1 MPSKSLPLSP
11 LPPARRIVLQTLY
24 RCLHK
29 NQDLQNALDQAI
41 TSAAIGSRDKGLATE
56 LAYGY
61 LRHKTRMDFLVTSF
75 LKSPGKLP
83 PHLLLVLGLAGYEL
97 AFMDKIPAYA
107 TVDWA
112 VEWIKKNLGKRLAG
126 VGNAVLR
133 RIGELGKAALEEDYF
148 CKDKPDRLSF
158 LARYYSCPAWI
169 VKLWMKSY
177 GPEKTEMFL
186 KESVTR
192 PALGLRC
199 ASDPD
204 SEVVARDFNHILLGS
219 DGHAIALERTPDGLD
234 ALLRKGQVTRQS
246 YAAQIALNALQ
257 PASWPTPVWDA
268 CCGRGGKS
276 MALAGQ
282 GIAPIWASDI
292 HKARLTGFMRECKR
306 AGTYIP
312 TFQASA
318 KETPPLRRPPQTIL
332 LDVPC
337 SGLGVLSRRPDSK
350 WKRTPRDVAAL
361 VQTQRAIL
369 ENAWNTLPTG
379 GVLAYLTCTLNPAE
393 NQDQVARLCREQGNG
408 VVIREYETG
417 RGEGFGEF
425 FYGATIRKIG
435 MNG

>member
-1 MPSKSLPLSP
+1 MSPKSLPLSP
-11 LPPARRIVLQTLY
+11 LPPARRVALQTLY

-29 NQDLQNALDQAI
+29 NQDLQNALDQAL
-41 TSAAIGSRDKGLATE
+41 TTTAIGARDKGLATE

-61 LRHKTRMDFLVTSF
+61 LRHKTRSDFLVASF
-75 LKSPGKLP
+75 LKSPDKLP
-83 PHLLLVLGLAGYEL
+83 RHLLLLMGLAGYEL
-97 AFMDKIPAYA
+97 ACMDRIPAYA
-107 TVDWA
+107 TVDWT

-133 RIGELGKAALEEDYF
+133 RIGELGKAAQEKDYF
-148 CKDKPDRLSF
+148 CKDKPDTVIF

-169 VKLWMKSY
+169 VELWLQSY
-177 GPEKTEMFL
+177 GREKTESFL

-204 SEVVARDFNHILLGS
+204 AEAVAREFNTILLGRE
-219 DGHAIALERTPDGLD
+219 GHALALERTPDGLD
-234 ALLRKGQVTRQS
+234 ALLCKGQVTRQS

-257 PASWPTPVWDA
+257 PPSWPTPVWDA

-282 GIAPIWASDI
+282 GIAPLWASDI
-292 HKARLTGFMRECKR
+292 HTARLTGFMRECKR
-306 AGTYIP
+306 TGTSIP
-312 TFQASA
+312 VFQASA
-318 KETPPLRRPPQTIL
+318 KSTPPLGTTPRTIL

-350 WKRTPRDVAAL
+350 WKRTPKDVTAL
-361 VQTQRAIL
+361 VTTQRAIL
-369 ENAWNTLPTG
+369 DTAWSTLPAG

-393 NQDQVARLCREQGNG
+393 NQEQITRLCNEHGNA
-408 VVIREYETG
+408 VVIREFETG
-417 RGEGFGEF
+417 MDEGFGEF
-425 FYGATIRKIG
+425 FYGATIRKKG
-435 MNG
+435 VKG